1 MNSATKPWSDISAR
15 NNMAF
20 DCNFLQQA
28 LQEIHPQRY
37 SKSRNFTDGAVT
49 KLSPFISRGVVS
61 TLEVWNAILDQ
72 SEKWEDIQTLTQQ
85 LVWREHFQHA
95 IELPDIAST
104 LAPMVGATLSL
115 PKAIIHAQ
123 TGIHAIDQALQQLY
137 ETGYIHNHQRLYIAA
152 LMVHHGKISW
162 QDGARWMYYH
172 LLDADYAS
180 NTLSWQWV
188 AGIGRDKK
196 YVVNQDNINHYTKTT
211 QKGTFW
217 DVPYELLE
225 HLEIPSFMNER
236 ETIELKT
243 PLPSTTLSTFQP
255 ELPTLIYHP
264 YHLHPHWHAS
274 LKANR
279 ILLLPP
285 SHFSKWPMSE
295 KGIAFI
301 INMAQSIEGIQLW
314 AGEWDELNTLLSGR
328 NIYIQ
333 HHPLFPY
340 SAKHIEPRDFVAPD
354 IKSTSRGFFGYW
366 KKIEKNHLTL
376 MKNAR
381 SSEK

>member
-1 MNSATKPWSDISAR
+1 MH
-15 NNMAF
+15 F

-49 KLSPFISRGVVS
+49 RLSPFISRGVVS
-61 TLEVWNAILDQ
+61 TREVWNAILDQ
-72 SEKWEDIQTLTQQ
+72 SEKWENIQTLTQQ

-95 IELPDIAST
+95 IQLPDIAST
-104 LAPMVGATLSL
+104 LAPMQGATLGL
-115 PKAIIHAQ
+115 PKAIINAQ
-123 TGIHAIDQALQQLY
+123 TGIHSIDAALRQLY

-152 LMVHHGKISW
+152 LMVHHGNVSW
-162 QDGARWMYYH
+162 QDGARWMHYH

-217 DVPYELLE
+217 DVPYDMLE
-225 HLEIPSFMNER
+225 KLEMPSFMKDRVSVQLN
-236 ETIELKT
+236 T
-243 PLPSTTLSTFQP
+243 PLPSTTLPTLQP
-255 ELPTLIYHP
+255 DLPTLIYHT
-264 YHLHPHWHAS
+264 YHLHPNWHQGMN
-274 LKANR
+274 ANR
-279 ILLLPP
+279 ILILPP
-285 SHFSKWPMSE
+285 SFFEQWPMSE

-301 INMAQSIEGIQLW
+301 IKMAQSIEGIQLW
-314 AGEWDELNTLLSGR
+314 EGEWDELNTHLSG
-328 NIYIQ
+328 NTCHIQ

-340 SAKHIEPRDFVAPD
+340 PASCIEPRDFVAPD

-366 KKIEKNHLTL
+366 KKIEKNHLSL
-376 MKNAR
+376 IAHAR
-381 SSEK
+381 SGEK